1 MPRLFGRVLTN
12 KNIQQNNTNQ
22 QVKQKPK
29 LRIGRCN
36 CGK

>member
-12 KNIQQNNTNQ
+12 KNVQQTNNQ
-22 QVKQKPK
+22 QAKQKPK

-36 CGK
+36 CGR